1 VGCTAPPRRDGQRVA
16 ARRHGPAVMMILVMM
31 ILWMEALAS
40 GTRVPGLARVPGA
53 ANGEVAVNAGR

>member
-1 VGCTAPPRRDGQRVA
+1 
-16 ARRHGPAVMMILVMM
+16 MMILVMM